1 MVSIKLSSRKGILSC
16 TRAWAMI
23 LVLVAA
29 ILLAACTSKS
39 TPVVSQGSANET
51 LTKSPGA
58 AESAMLADLHGMVE
72 VKTGDG
78 EWTLAQSG
86 QTLTSGQQ
94 IRTGALSNITLAFYD
109 DSRMYLGAEAE
120 VSLDVVDART
130 SGARVV
136 QLTQVSGESQHE
148 VVNSDDPE
156 SRYDINTPNGSGS
169 ATGTKFTLLVIPNQ
183 LSQFWV
189 DEGAVFVVNANSTVV
204 VAAGQTTV
212 NLVGQ
217 PPTEPAFRIS
227 GEGQVIQ
234 IEMASSGVNTDHVVQ
249 IGTLYHDKGVLAARL
264 NMPSSVPEQ
273 QSDKV
278 TLCHATGSTTNPYVE
293 ITVADAGATNGHAKH
308 AGDII
313 PMSETGCPLG
323 EPLPTP
329 VPSLP
334 QESQNGKITL
344 CHATGSTVNPYVEI
358 TVSVA
363 GATNG
368 HTKHS
373 EDIIPIPAE
382 GCPQSTPP
390 ASSTFTSW
398 NIAGQMFSIG
408 ANTTIFGNP
417 QPGDWVRFEGYQQA
431 DGSRFADRIVL
442 VSHTYENQFMFIGQ
456 VTAVSTTA
464 WTISNRVVQVN
475 ELTTIE
481 ADLTVGDTVWVTGDI
496 AADGTFKAT
505 HLSRMETT
513 GSTFQ
518 FAGILANIGSNVW
531 NISGI
536 EVTVD
541 ANTILN
547 GDFVVGHPVAVTGII
562 NADGMWLALS
572 IDLVTSTEYRFDFI
586 GMVQSINPWIV
597 SGVRFDT
604 ADWTEIDADI
614 QIENKVH
621 VTGLVSAD
629 GIWVAEQIERLSTE
643 HVTIFDFF
651 GPVLNMN
658 PWNVQGV
665 LLTVDERTTI
675 KGDITLGEMVKVT
688 GWVLEDGRWLAT
700 EIKHTGLHLGQGCFM
715 VSSVVQSINGEQIIL
730 IDGQTLVRSEALEV
744 VGDLMEASLVRYQFC
759 VDKDGVG
766 QVWRI
771 IVVYQDQS
779 QYRLEEFA
787 PIPDNDKAIIC
798 HAPSGD
804 PAKGHTIEIGQAA
817 VSAHM
822 DHGDTMGACP

>member
-1 MVSIKLSSRKGILSC
+1 MMTIKVPSRKGIPSSI
-16 TRAWAMI
+16 RVWAMI
-23 LVLVAA
+23 LLVVAG
-29 ILLAACTSKS
+29 ILLAACAGES
-39 TPVVSQGSANET
+39 TKVVSQGSANET
-51 LTKSPGA
+51 LTESPDN

-72 VKTGDG
+72 TKTDDG

-94 IRTGALSNITLAFYD
+94 IRTGALSNVAVLFYD
-109 DSRMYLGAEAE
+109 ESRLYLGAESE
-120 VSLDVVDART
+120 VALDVVDART

-148 VVNSDDPE
+148 VVTSDNPE

-169 ATGTKFTLLVIPNQ
+169 ATGTKFTVLVIPNQ

-189 DEGAVFVVNANSTVV
+189 DEGSVFVVNANRTVV
-204 VAAGQTTV
+204 VAAGQTTL

-234 IEMASSGVNTDHVVQ
+234 IEMASSGVNTDRTLQ
-249 IGTLYHDKGVLAARL
+249 IGTTYHDKGVLADRL
-264 NMPSSVPEQ
+264 NRSPSVPEQ

-278 TLCHATGSTTNPYVE
+278 TLCHATGSATNPYVE

-308 AGDII
+308 SEDII
-313 PMSETGCPLG
+313 PAPAEGCPSG
-323 EPLPTP
+323 EPLPTS
-329 VPSLP
+329 VPSPP
-334 QESQNGKITL
+334 QESENGKITL

-368 HTKHS
+368 HAKHS
-373 EDIIPIPAE
+373 EDIIPVPAE

-417 QPGDWVRFEGYQQA
+417 QPGDWVKFEGYQLA

-442 VSHTYENQFMFIGQ
+442 VSHTYENQFMFIGE
-456 VTAVSTTA
+456 VTAVNTTA

-475 ELTTIE
+475 ESTMIGDGL
-481 ADLTVGDTVWVTGDI
+481 AVGDTVQVTGDI

-518 FAGILANIGSNVW
+518 FAGILAAIDSDVW

-536 EVTVD
+536 DVTV
-541 ANTILN
+541 NTNTLLN
-547 GDFVVGHPVAVTGII
+547 GDFIVGHPVAVTGII
-562 NADGMWLALS
+562 NADGVWMALS

-586 GMVQSINPWIV
+586 GTVQSINPWIV
-597 SGVRFDT
+597 SGVRFDM

-614 QIENKVH
+614 EVENKVH
-621 VTGLVSAD
+621 VTGMVSVD
-629 GIWVAEQIERLSTE
+629 GIWVAEQIERLDTE
-643 HVTIFDFF
+643 QTTRFDFF
-651 GPVLNMN
+651 GPVLSIN
-658 PWNVQGV
+658 PWNVREV

-688 GWVLEDGRWLAT
+688 GWILEDGSWLAT

-715 VSSVVQSINGEQIIL
+715 VSSVVQSINDEQIIL
-730 IDGQTLVRSEALEV
+730 IDGQTLAWVEELEV
-744 VGDLMEASLVRYQFC
+744 IGDLREASLVRYQFC
-759 VDKDGVG
+759 VDKDGVN
-766 QVWRI
+766 QVGRI
-771 IVVYQDQS
+771 IVVYQDQY
-779 QYRLEEFA
+779 QYRLEEVA
-787 PIPDNDKAIIC
+787 PMPDSDNGKALIC
-798 HAPSGD
+798 HGNP
-804 PAKGHTIEIGQAA
+804 KKRHTIEVSQSA
-817 VSAHM
+817 VSAHLA
-822 DHGDTMGACP
+822 HGDTMGACP